1 MKNIITIV
9 LVALIAIGGITY
21 FKYYHP
27 QSQLQLKLAFQR
39 VIAIPIEKYY
49 NSNVS
54 SCGIWYSH
62 HADGNDVM
70 GRSNSTVLRCMEKAH
85 SRCIPKK
92 ILIVD
97 DFSSTEQSSIIYSN
111 LEILRGNDAGDCL
124 MQNSYEQQYLTTG
137 VEIEP
142 MFFINTCTTLDENM
156 QRSCEPKYIT
166 DKKKN

>member
-85 SRCIPKK
+85 GRCIPKTVVEATVHWESMPGFL
-92 ILIVD
+92 LI
-97 DFSSTEQSSIIYSN
+97 
-111 LEILRGNDAGDCL
+111 
-124 MQNSYEQQYLTTG
+124 
-137 VEIEP
+137 
-142 MFFINTCTTLDENM
+142 
-156 QRSCEPKYIT
+156 
-166 DKKKN
+166 